1 MRQLKI
7 LLAIIIALL
16 IFLLGYWQGQAWE
29 EHYIEPLEFDVI
41 STGSVNEP
49 TEAEVLTEKVNSLV
63 GNESI
68 SITIVK
74 ECMSQTEDYKLCI
87 QNLVGVAS
95 AESSV
100 FKKGMYPSN
109 NWFGRMQRTKDWYKK
124 KRFNSVEES
133 IKLRIEMY
141 VRNGWDKR
149 TNGAKRGS
157 SNYCASECT
166 YRVRN
171 YNSAISKLG
180 LD

>member
-68 SITIVK
+68 SKTIVD
-74 ECMSQTEDYKLCI
+74 ECMIQTEDYKLCI
-87 QNLVGVAS
+87 RNVIWVAS

-100 FKKGMYPSN
+100 FKKWMHPSN
-109 NWFGRMQRTKDWYKK
+109 NGFGWMYKWKK
-124 KRFNSVEES
+124 KRFNSIEES
-133 IKLRIEMY
+133 IRLRIEMY
-141 VRNGWDKR
+141 VRNGWAKR
-149 TNGAKRGS
+149 TTGQARLRWK
-157 SNYCASECT
+157 YCVSACT
-166 YRVRN
+166 HWVGN